1 MSKLLSPLLITG
13 LILTLACIA
22 TAANPPGDSTDDW
35 PSYGHDPGGM
45 RYSPLTQINRENV
58 AKLKI
63 AWIFHTGDISD
74 GKGQRKRSGFE
85 TTPLVVDG
93 TLYLTTPFNRVIA
106 LDPEIGKQRWA
117 YDPKIDLSGDYGD
130 GLINRGV
137 ATWLDPTRPATQP
150 CRRRLFE
157 ATLDARLIALDA
169 ATGAPC
175 ADFGKAGEVA
185 FDPQRNLLFVN
196 TNNFPFRVR
205 LIPSE
210 KFMEE
215 VMKGGGEFGSQRGAP
230 YGVFR
235 APFFS
240 PSFVPCSPPPWG
252 TLTAVD
258 MAEGKIRWQVPL
270 GSMQNFGVAHTTPL
284 PPGSPSLGGPIVTA
298 GGLVFIAGT
307 IDPVIRAFDVETG
320 KELWKAQLPT
330 NGHAVPMTY
339 QLNAKGKQY
348 VVIAAGSHAKIKEE
362 PLGDALV
369 AFTLQ

>member
-45 RYSPLTQINRENV
+45 RSSPLTQINRENV

-137 ATWLDPTRPATQP
+137 ATWLDPARPATQP

-169 ATGAPC
+169 ATGARSEEHTSELQSHSDLVC
-175 ADFGKAGEVA
+175 
-185 FDPQRNLLFVN
+185 RLL
-196 TNNFPFRVR
+196 
-205 LIPSE
+205 LE
-210 KFMEE
+210 K
-215 VMKGGGEFGSQRGAP
+215 KKDIK
-230 YGVFR
+230 
-235 APFFS
+235 
-240 PSFVPCSPPPWG
+240 
-252 TLTAVD
+252 TL
-258 MAEGKIRWQVPL
+258 MPL
-270 GSMQNFGVAHTTPL
+270 KRRY
-284 PPGSPSLGGPIVTA
+284 
-298 GGLVFIAGT
+298 
-307 IDPVIRAFDVETG
+307 D
-320 KELWKAQLPT
+320 
-330 NGHAVPMTY
+330 
-339 QLNAKGKQY
+339 
-348 VVIAAGSHAKIKEE
+348 
-362 PLGDALV
+362 
-369 AFTLQ
+369 